1 MEVTVGTQ
9 KINPSKLENV
19 KVEAGT
25 GYFKTSWNGNEIKPE
40 MGTVTISK
48 KNEGIAWGGLY
59 WQYFED
65 LDDLYYYVVEEVF
78 TEIFD
83 AGFSYSEMTDDLF
96 EFAKISFDFDY
107 QGFKKESRH
116 KYMSNVFRSI
126 SGNNEYLEM
135 YNKKRTKYI
144 EDILDRLDLSN
155 IRFNTREEQIKMYQM
170 IQELKIS
177 VINRTMM
184 KNLSK
189 EEAFSEFE
197 WYLDILKTG
206 LLKEE

>member
-1 MEVTVGTQ
+1 MPKDTFFNLEEGKRIKIIKAAKAEFLNKPLRKARVSNIVTKASIPRG
-9 KINPSKLENV
+9 SF
-19 KVEAGT
+19 
-25 GYFKTSWNGNEIKPE
+25 Y
-40 MGTVTISK
+40 
-48 KNEGIAWGGLY
+48 
-59 WQYFED
+59 QYFED
-65 LDDLYYYVVEEVF
+65 LDDLYYYIVEEVF

-83 AGFSYSEMTDDLF
+83 AGFSYSEMTNDLF

>member
-1 MEVTVGTQ
+1 
-9 KINPSKLENV
+9 
-19 KVEAGT
+19 
-25 GYFKTSWNGNEIKPE
+25 
-40 MGTVTISK
+40 
-48 KNEGIAWGGLY
+48 
-59 WQYFED
+59 
-65 LDDLYYYVVEEVF
+65 
-78 TEIFD
+78 
-83 AGFSYSEMTDDLF
+83 
-96 EFAKISFDFDY
+96 
-107 QGFKKESRH
+107 
-116 KYMSNVFRSI
+116 MSNVFRSI

>member
-1 MEVTVGTQ
+1 MSLGGNKMPKDTFFNLEEGKRIKIIKAAKAEFLNKPLRKARVSNIVTKASIPRG
-9 KINPSKLENV
+9 S
-19 KVEAGT
+19 
-25 GYFKTSWNGNEIKPE
+25 
-40 MGTVTISK
+40 
-48 KNEGIAWGGLY
+48 LY
-59 WQYFED
+59 QYFED
-65 LDDLYYYVVEEVF
+65 LDDLYYYIVEEVF

-83 AGFSYSEMTDDLF
+83 AGFSYSEMTNDLF

>member
-1 MEVTVGTQ
+1 MSLGGNKMPKDTFFNLEEGKRIKIIKAAKAEFLNKPLRKARVSNIVTKASIPRG
-9 KINPSKLENV
+9 SF
-19 KVEAGT
+19 
-25 GYFKTSWNGNEIKPE
+25 Y
-40 MGTVTISK
+40 
-48 KNEGIAWGGLY
+48 
-59 WQYFED
+59 QYFED
-65 LDDLYYYVVEEVF
+65 LDDLYYYIVEEVF

-83 AGFSYSEMTDDLF
+83 AGFSYSEMTNDLF

>member
-1 MEVTVGTQ
+1 MPKDTFFNLEEGKRIKIIKAAKAEFLNKPLRKARVSNIVTKASIPRG
-9 KINPSKLENV
+9 SF
-19 KVEAGT
+19 
-25 GYFKTSWNGNEIKPE
+25 Y
-40 MGTVTISK
+40 
-48 KNEGIAWGGLY
+48 
-59 WQYFED
+59 QYFED
-65 LDDLYYYVVEEVF
+65 LDDLYYYIVEEVF

-83 AGFSYSEMTDDLF
+83 AGFSYSEMTNDLF
-96 EFAKISFDFDY
+96 EFAKISFYFDY

>member
-1 MEVTVGTQ
+1 MPKDTFFNLEEGKRIKIIKAAKAEFLNKPLRKARVSNIVTKASIPRG
-9 KINPSKLENV
+9 S
-19 KVEAGT
+19 
-25 GYFKTSWNGNEIKPE
+25 
-40 MGTVTISK
+40 
-48 KNEGIAWGGLY
+48 LY
-59 WQYFED
+59 QYFED
-65 LDDLYYYVVEEVF
+65 LDDLYYYIVEEVF

-83 AGFSYSEMTDDLF
+83 AGFSYSEMTNDLF

>member
-1 MEVTVGTQ
+1 MPKDTFFNLEEGKRIKIIKAAKAEFLNKPLRKARVSNIVTKASIPRG
-9 KINPSKLENV
+9 SF
-19 KVEAGT
+19 
-25 GYFKTSWNGNEIKPE
+25 Y
-40 MGTVTISK
+40 
-48 KNEGIAWGGLY
+48 
-59 WQYFED
+59 QYFED
-65 LDDLYYYVVEEVF
+65 LDDLYYYIVEEVF

-83 AGFSYSEMTDDLF
+83 AGFSYSEMTNDLF

-116 KYMSNVFRSI
+116 KYMSNVFRSS